1 MESAMFCNLNAGF
14 LFGTKIPKP
23 LQLVK
28 GGGADLWPYSQ
39 TSTSIVSLSEEEI
52 REQSGHQ
59 KQREHWVRILW
70 KPVLAAASSL
80 TNSYF
85 KAKEFLKTRI

>member
-1 MESAMFCNLNAGF
+1 MFCNLNVDS
-14 LFGTKIPKP
+14 LFGRKIPKT

-28 GGGADLWPYSQ
+28 EGGADLWPYSQ
-39 TSTSIVSLSEEEI
+39 TSISIVSLSEEEI

-59 KQREHWVRILW
+59 KQREHWVRTLW
-70 KPVLAAASSL
+70 KPVLTAASLL

-85 KAKEFLKTRI
+85 EAK

>member
-1 MESAMFCNLNAGF
+1 MESAVFCNLNVCS
-14 LFGTKIPKP
+14 LFGPKIPKI

-39 TSTSIVSLSEEEI
+39 RSISIVSLSEEEI
-52 REQSGHQ
+52 RERSRHQ
-59 KQREHWVRILW
+59 KQRILW

-85 KAKEFLKTRI
+85 KAK